1 MTAKENTHGAAVQ
14 LMLPQHRRADLIQT
28 QLFSVEG
35 HATCYACRK
44 VGFFVVTIVVSHFY
58 QCFTSF
64 GDILTYNLTLYN
76 TLTKWI
82 S

>member
-14 LMLPQHRRADLIQT
+14 LMLPPHRRADLIQT

-35 HATCYACRK
+35 HATCYGC
-44 VGFFVVTIVVSHFY
+44 FFVVTIVISHFF